1 MRLGLV
7 VYGGLDATS
16 GGFRYDRRLVAG
28 LRERGHEVAV
38 AALPWDGYGRNLLD
52 NVDSEIRTDLRALD
66 VDVLLQDEL
75 CHPSLAWHNRRLEGT
90 PVVSVVHHLRSS
102 EPHPAPRNVV
112 YRTVERL
119 YLRTVDAFVYNTDAT
134 RATVEELV
142 GPTEGV
148 LAPPA
153 GDHFDPDPSRDRIRE
168 RAREPGPLRVAF
180 VGSVVPRKGLHT
192 LVRGLA
198 EHVDAGWTLTV
209 VGDPTVDEQY
219 ARQVRTLVD
228 DLEVGAAVEFA
239 GRLPDEELAARLRRS
254 HVLAVPSTY
263 EGFGMVY
270 LEGMGF
276 GLPAIAT
283 SAGGASEVVTDG
295 TTGFLVPPEDPGAV
309 GEAVDALATD
319 RDLLAEMGVAAR
331 NRFEAHPSWNDVV
344 DRVERFLET
353 VRATA
358 SR

>member
-7 VYGGLDATS
+7 VYGELDATS

-28 LRERGHEVAV
+28 LRERGHEVTV
-38 AALPWDGYGRNLLD
+38 LALSWDSYGRNLLD
-52 NVDSEIRTDLRALD
+52 NVDPGVRADLRALE

-75 CHPSLAWHNRRLEGT
+75 CHPSLVWHNRRLGET

-102 EPHPAPRNVV
+102 EPRALEAV
-112 YRTVERL
+112 YRAVERQ
-119 YLRTVDAFVYNTDAT
+119 YLRTVDAFVYNTGAT

-142 GPTEGV
+142 GPTDGV
-148 LAPPA
+148 VAPPA
-153 GDHFDPDPSRDRIRE
+153 GDHFDPEPSRERIRE

-180 VGSVVPRKGLHT
+180 VGSVVPRKGLDV

-198 EHVDAGWTLTV
+198 GHADAGWTLTV
-209 VGDPTVDEQY
+209 VGDPTVDEAY
-219 ARQVRTLVD
+219 ARRVRKLVD
-228 DLEVGAAVEFA
+228 ALEVGDAVEFA
-239 GRLPDEELAARLRRS
+239 GRLPDGELAARLRES
-254 HVLAVPSTY
+254 QVLAVPSTY

-283 SAGGASEVVTDG
+283 AAGGASEVVTDG
-295 TTGFLVPPEDPGAV
+295 TTGFLVPPDDPGAV
-309 GEAVDALATD
+309 GEAVDALASD
-319 RDLLAEMGVAAR
+319 RDRLAEMGVVAR
-331 NRFEAHPSWNDVV
+331 ERFEAHPSWSDVV
-344 DRVERFLET
+344 DRVEQFLET